1 MSAFATVQ
9 ARSCSSKTACAPSAA
24 LQLRAGR
31 RQRAAGRQAGCLR
44 VQAVMTAEKA
54 EMDVSKMS
62 PLGDRLLVK
71 PQEVEKQTAG
81 GILLAPTSSGKSMQD
96 ALVGTVLAVGD
107 AVDVGVAVGDRVL
120 FSKYSSSDVEV
131 PDGEV
136 CFVAQKS
143 ILAKLS

>member
-1 MSAFATVQ
+1 MPLRL
-9 ARSCSSKTACAPSAA
+9 RSR
-24 LQLRAGR
+24 Q
-31 RQRAAGRQAGCLR
+31 QRAPGRQAGCLQ
-44 VQAVMTAEKA
+44 VQAVLTKEKS

-81 GILLAPTSSGKSMQD
+81 GILLSPTSSGKSMQD
-96 ALVGTVLAVGD
+96 ALVGTVLAVGED
-107 AVDVGVAVGDRVL
+107 VDIGVAAGDRVL
-120 FSKYSSSDVEV
+120 FSKYGSSDVEV
-131 PDGEV
+131 PDGEI